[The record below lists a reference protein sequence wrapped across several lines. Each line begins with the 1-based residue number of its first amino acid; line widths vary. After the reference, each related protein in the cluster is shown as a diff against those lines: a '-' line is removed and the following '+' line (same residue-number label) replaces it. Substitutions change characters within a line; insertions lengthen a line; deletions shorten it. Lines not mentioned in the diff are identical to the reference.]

1 MAEFTRLTEENSQ
14 ETLCREYRQRVKNY
28 KENLITQITFFY
40 RSLKLL
46 KNFTEYEKNDE
57 KAFINLDTTKNFA
70 GGWFR
75 DATET

>member
-46 KNFTEYEKNDE
+46 KNFTDYEKKTMKRLLSIWIPQRILQEADS
-57 KAFINLDTTKNFA
+57 
-70 GGWFR
+70 
-75 DATET
+75 ET